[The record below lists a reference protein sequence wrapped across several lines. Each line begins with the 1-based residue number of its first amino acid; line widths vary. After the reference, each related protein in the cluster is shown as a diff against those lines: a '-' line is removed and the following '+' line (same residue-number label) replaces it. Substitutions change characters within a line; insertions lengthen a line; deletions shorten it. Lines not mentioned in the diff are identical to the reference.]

1 MKLIPHRNC
10 VKVVLYIIITLLM
23 SSNTLAKT
31 TIRFA
36 TLAPKNSP
44 WMQIMQELNVELKE
58 RSNNELKFK
67 FYPNM
72 SMGSE
77 TDVIRKIQL
86 GQIQAAGFTGY
97 GLGSVL
103 PEMRILEL
111 PYLFRDVEELDFVV
125 SELTDD
131 FNIKLNEK
139 GFVLLGW
146 ADVGWVYFFSANK
159 PIVELHTLAEQKMWM
174 WEGDPLAEAF
184 YSELDKSPV
193 SLPIT
198 DVHLSLQTGLINTVY
213 CSPIAALA
221 LQWFT
226 KLKFVNSRPFTYAI
240 GAVLIEKK
248 TFDDLDPELQ
258 DLLLELSKKHLRNL
272 QVLTREN
279 SVEAYQQLMKE
290 GIHAAIS
297 DSTQQK
303 QFMDIG
309 NNVHNK
315 LADEMYPKKLLNRL
329 QLSIDKYRSSS
340 TSDKK

>member
-1 MKLIPHRNC
+1 MKLYKID
-10 VKVVLYIIITLLM
+10 VVGILLIYLLLTIIT
-23 SSNTLAKT
+23 SYTALAKT

-44 WMQIMQELNVELKE
+44 WMQVMQELNTELKE
-58 RSNNELKFK
+58 KSNDELSFK

-77 TDVIRKIQL
+77 TDVIRKIHL

-97 GLGSVL
+97 GLGSIL
-103 PEMRILEL
+103 PEIRILEL
-111 PYLFRDVEELDFVV
+111 PYLFQGEDELDFVV
-125 SELTDD
+125 EELTDHL
-131 FNIKLNEK
+131 NSKLNDK

-159 PIVELHTLAEQKMWM
+159 PIVELEQLSDQKMWM

-184 YSELDKSPV
+184 YSELGKSPV

-226 KLKFVNSRPFTYAI
+226 KLKYVNATPFTYGI
-240 GAVLIEKK
+240 GAVLMDKN
-248 TFDDLDPELQ
+248 TFDNLIPELQ
-258 DLLLELSKKHLRNL
+258 QLLLELSKKHLRNL
-272 QVLTREN
+272 QILTRE
-279 SVEAYQQLMKE
+279 SSEEAYKQLLTE
-290 GIHAAIS
+290 GIQPATS
-297 DSTQQK
+297 DTSQQK
-303 QFMDIG
+303 QFIEVG
-309 NNVHNK
+309 NRVHDT
-315 LADEMYPKKLLNRL
+315 LTDDMYPEELFNRL
-329 QLSIDKYRSSS
+329 QLSIDKYRLNSNL
-340 TSDKK
+340 DK